1 MLWKNTLPHAVFPVC
16 SFVFLIFFFPS
27 ASTKTLTQGKRTPH
41 SFVAGDTV
49 LLLLPVKMKR
59 ARHLPPLMQE
69 AVTC

>member
-1 MLWKNTLPHAVFPVC
+1 MEKHSTSRCISCLLFCLPY
-16 SFVFLIFFFPS
+16 FFFPS